1 MCGDGCDRKE
11 CACVVIGVRGRKEC
25 ACVMISVRRRKE
37 CACVVMGVTG
47 MSVHV
52 W

>member
-11 CACVVIGVRGRKEC
+11 CACVVTGVRE
-25 ACVMISVRRRKE
+25 RKE

-47 MSVHV
+47 RSVHV
-52 W
+52 